1 MLIVAYLFLY
11 VEIIN
16 TLSEIA
22 KYVFINSTRKSS
34 DISRARSSCVK
45 KCNTIVIKDTKTTE
59 TVLNSQLQPFNTH

>member
-11 VEIIN
+11 IEIIN

-34 DISRARSSCVK
+34 DISRARSPCVK
-45 KCNTIVIKDTKTTE
+45 KCNTIVIKAFKTAE
-59 TVLNSQLQPFNTH
+59 TY